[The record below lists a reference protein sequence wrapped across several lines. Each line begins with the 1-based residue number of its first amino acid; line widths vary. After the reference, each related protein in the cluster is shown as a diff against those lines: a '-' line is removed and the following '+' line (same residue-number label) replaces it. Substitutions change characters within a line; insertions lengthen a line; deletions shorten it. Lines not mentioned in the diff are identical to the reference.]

1 MMCRSEHRLALLAL
15 LGLGLLLP
23 GCGPGGVHYPETG
36 ATLEGT
42 VTYGKD
48 QVGAALV
55 IAQNDS
61 GAATGF
67 VGDDGR
73 YRLENVPLGE
83 VNIGVNTEAG
93 KGQATGKLMAQ
104 SQGKPKAALKI
115 VDVPR
120 RFADPAKSGIKKTI
134 SKGPNTYDIVIPQ

>member
-1 MMCRSEHRLALLAL
+1 MHRTERGFARGALIGLAFLVA
-15 LGLGLLLP
+15 
-23 GCGPGGVHYPETG
+23 GCGPGGIKYAETG

-55 IAQNDS
+55 IAQNAS

-67 VGDDGR
+67 VGENGR

-83 VNIGVNTEAG
+83 VNIAVNTDAG
-93 KGQATGKLMAQ
+93 KGEAMGRMMAA
-104 SQGKPKAALKI
+104 SQDKSKAAPKI
-115 VDVPR
+115 VDVPAKY
-120 RFADPAKSGIKKTI
+120 ADPTKSEIKTNI
-134 SKGPNTYDIVIPQ
+134 VKGVNTYDIVIPR